1 MVKQTKKELSNISVD
16 KDSFTYKNPVKRG
29 KAYDYISKGFTG
41 FMKDLKNSPEYK
53 AIGKKQQKLYGP
65 KDTKVKEFKI
75 VKPDPKDTLGI
86 KRKNMPQIKK
96 QDYEEFIEYLQK
108 NGAKFILNASQ
119 MN

>member
-1 MVKQTKKELSNISVD
+1 MLLSSV
-16 KDSFTYKNPVKRG
+16 G

-53 AIGKKQQKLYGP
+53 AIGKKQQKLYGS
-65 KDTKVKEFKI
+65 KDTKKVKEFKI
-75 VKPDPKDTLGI
+75 VKSDSQDTLGI
-86 KRKNMPQIKK
+86 KRKNMSQIKK

-108 NGAKFILNASQ
+108 NGAKFIESHLQ

>member
-1 MVKQTKKELSNISVD
+1 MPNISVD
-16 KDSFTYKNPVKRG
+16 KDSFTYKCLLSPAG

-75 VKPDPKDTLGI
+75 VK
-86 KRKNMPQIKK
+86 
-96 QDYEEFIEYLQK
+96 
-108 NGAKFILNASQ
+108 S
-119 MN
+119 